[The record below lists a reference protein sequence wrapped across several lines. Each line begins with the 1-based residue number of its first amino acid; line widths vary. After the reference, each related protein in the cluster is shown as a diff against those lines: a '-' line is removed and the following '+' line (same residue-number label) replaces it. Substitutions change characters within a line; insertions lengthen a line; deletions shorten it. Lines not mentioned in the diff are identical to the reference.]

1 MQLLITGAAS
11 PRGQATLAAA
21 LAQGHNV
28 QAVLSPTES
37 PPNNISC
44 HPHLTWLKIDWL
56 EDSGQEG
63 VTALQ
68 GTDAVIHIDEVNS
81 GPFERHYLGTVQ
93 TTERLIQAMVRN
105 RVRRL
110 ILTSS
115 LAVYGYGQLATD
127 QLLDET
133 SPLEAA
139 LETRPA
145 YVQAKLMQEALLC
158 SFNYCWGGQT
168 TILRPG
174 FNYSSQQLWQ
184 PILGL
189 DDGLSQAEPEAQS
202 VTETGAIRTSQTQR
216 YWQISPQGSLPLLYA
231 EHFASAAIAALQPI
245 AIGETFNLTDDHLP
259 SRIDYGKA
267 VAEIMPT
274 PQAIPVPWALA
285 KAAERM
291 QRRTGIALPR
301 LPRSL
306 DRQELNASFK
316 PLRYS
321 NLKAKRMLRWRP
333 NTHWQTVLQQAEATA
348 TERTTGLLVSQNVAG
363 RIESHSQSL
372 PLGPNPPFGSAQES
386 KGSGEDEAN
395 SQTKE
400 HGARF

>member
-21 LAQGHNV
+21 LAQGHSV
-28 QAVLSPTES
+28 HAVLSPTERQPS
-37 PPNNISC
+37 TITSHPNLI
-44 HPHLTWLKIDWL
+44 WLNIDWL
-56 EDSGQEG
+56 EESGQEG
-63 VTALQ
+63 ITALK
-68 GTDAVIHIDEVNS
+68 GIDAVIHIDEVTS

-93 TTERLIQAMVRN
+93 TTERLIQAMMRN

-115 LAVYGYGQLATD
+115 LAVYGYEQLATD

-133 SPLEAA
+133 SPLESAV
-139 LETRPA
+139 ETRPA

-158 SFNYCWGGQT
+158 SFNNCWGGQA

-174 FNYSSQQLWQ
+174 FNYGQQQLWQ

-189 DDGLSQAEPEAQS
+189 ADGLPQAE
-202 VTETGAIRTSQTQR
+202 AITDTAEIQTRRAKR

-231 EHFASAAIAALQPI
+231 EHFASAAIASLQPI
-245 AIGETFNLTDDHLP
+245 AIGETFNLVDDRLP
-259 SRIDYGKA
+259 SRLDYGKA
-267 VAEIMPT
+267 VADIMPT
-274 PQAIPVPWALA
+274 PQAIPVPWAWA

-291 QRRTGIALPR
+291 QRRTGISLPR

-306 DRQELNASFK
+306 NRQELNASFK

-321 NLKAKRMLRWRP
+321 NVKAKRMLQ
-333 NTHWQTVLQQAEATA
+333 WQPTTAWQDVLSKAAMAEKT
-348 TERTTGLLVSQNVAG
+348 TELTPIS
-363 RIESHSQSL
+363 IQS
-372 PLGPNPPFGSAQES
+372 
-386 KGSGEDEAN
+386 
-395 SQTKE
+395 
-400 HGARF
+400 

>member
-1 MQLLITGAAS
+1 MQLLITGAVS

-21 LAQGHNV
+21 LAQGHSV
-28 QAVLSPTES
+28 DAVLSPAETQPS
-37 PPNNISC
+37 TICPHPN
-44 HPHLTWLKIDWL
+44 LTWLNIDWL
-56 EDSGQEG
+56 EESGQEG
-63 VTALQ
+63 IAALQ
-68 GTDAVIHIDEVNS
+68 GIEAVIHIDEVNS

-105 RVRRL
+105 KVRRL

-115 LAVYGYGQLATD
+115 LAVYGYEQLATD

-133 SPLEAA
+133 SPLESA
-139 LETRPA
+139 LETRPP

-158 SFNYCWGGQT
+158 SFNQCWGGQA

-174 FNYSSQQLWQ
+174 FNYNQQQLWQ
-184 PILGL
+184 PVLGL
-189 DDGLSQAEPEAQS
+189 ADGLSQAEPIADTAS
-202 VTETGAIRTSQTQR
+202 IRTGRAKR

-231 EHFASAAIAALQPI
+231 EHFASAAIAALHPI
-245 AIGETFNLTDDHLP
+245 AIGEIFNLVDDHLP

-267 VAEIMPT
+267 VAELMPT
-274 PQAIPVPWALA
+274 PQAIPVPWVWA

-291 QRRTGIALPR
+291 QRRTGLSLPR

-321 NLKAKRMLRWRP
+321 NVKAKRML
-333 NTHWQTVLQQAEATA
+333 NWQPEMSWQEVLREAEASRVA
-348 TERTTGLLVSQNVAG
+348 RLAEVLVSQ
-363 RIESHSQSL
+363 Q
-372 PLGPNPPFGSAQES
+372 
-386 KGSGEDEAN
+386 
-395 SQTKE
+395 
-400 HGARF
+400 